1 MSLMRRFLGALCA
14 CIFVVAA
21 AAAAAEEAAVA
32 DVDYT
37 RTGPYVS
44 VGGAYAINAYRGLP
58 DFDDTWAV
66 NGRIGYRVT
75 RHWALEFEF
84 EYAHEFTSKSAPI
97 HNSYYV
103 PGVNVKYYF
112 LEDRFQ
118 PYILGGVNFAVS
130 KANGE
135 LNSRH
140 SARGADWSFRM
151 GGGLNIFAT
160 EKIAF
165 YVEGTY
171 LWGVGDLWNLDYA
184 PVGAGIEYHF

>member
-1 MSLMRRFLGALCA
+1 MSLMRRVLGALCA
-14 CIFVVAA
+14 CILVVAA
-21 AAAAAEEAAVA
+21 VAAAAEEAAVA
-32 DVDYT
+32 DYT
-37 RTGPYVS
+37 RRGTYVS
-44 VGGAYAINAYRGLP
+44 VGGAYAINAYRGLS

-75 RHWALEFEF
+75 RHWALEIEF
-84 EYAHEFTSKSAPI
+84 EYAHEFKSESALV

-118 PYILGGVNFAVS
+118 PYVLGGVNFAVS
-130 KANGE
+130 QANGE
-135 LNSRH
+135 INSRH

-151 GGGLNIFAT
+151 GAGLNIFVA
-160 EKIAF
+160 EKVAL

-184 PVGAGIEYHF
+184 PVGAGVEYHF